1 MAYHIGRRVSIG
13 IAKETTRATYALPSY
28 FLPKMDYSVEDR
40 INFVVDDSSVAVI
53 QDAQGQDITT
63 RYSEGNISGRLSS
76 TTFGLWLL
84 ATLGTE
90 SATTLVQTGVYDHVF
105 IVNQSASHQSL
116 SISLTGPNES
126 TGISYA
132 LCMVEQMDIE
142 MEVNKYSTY
151 KVSWRGNTKG
161 TSASTASFL
170 TTENAF
176 LPQHAVIKLATN
188 LAGLTASS
196 AIVVN
201 KAMISIKKNLE
212 DDFVLG
218 SLSASDRNNKQ
229 FVVEGSFELVYNDR
243 SYIDTILLG
252 DLQRALRFSAIN
264 TDVTIGASSNPT
276 LTIDLAK
283 VKLQEVSRSNGNDD
297 IIKQTVKFKAYYS
310 LADAIMISATLRN
323 TVTTAY

>member
-176 LPQHAVIKLATN
+176 LPQHAVIKIATN
-188 LAGLTASS
+188 LAGLTAST